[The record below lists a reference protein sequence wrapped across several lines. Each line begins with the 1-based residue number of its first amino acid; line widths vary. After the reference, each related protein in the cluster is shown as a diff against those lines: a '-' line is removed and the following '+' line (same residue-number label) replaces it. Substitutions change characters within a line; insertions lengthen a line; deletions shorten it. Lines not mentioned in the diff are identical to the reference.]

1 MPTGLTES
9 VPICQKGNGR
19 NDTHEWNGVDMASKI
34 IGIDLGTTNSVVAV
48 MEGGDPVVIP
58 NAEGGRTTPSVVAF
72 TKDGERLVGQVA
84 KRQAVTNPK
93 NTIFS
98 IKRFMGR
105 RMDEVQEEIKKV
117 PYKVVEGP
125 NGLVAVEINGKRYT
139 PPEISAMILQKMKQT
154 AEDYLGQTV
163 DRAVITVPAYF
174 NDAQRQA
181 TKDAGKIAGLEVM
194 RIINEPT
201 AAALAYGLDKK
212 MEEKIAVFDLGG
224 GTYDISVLE
233 LAEGVFEVKSTN
245 GDTHLGG
252 DDFDQRLIDW
262 LVAEF
267 KKDQGIDLSK
277 DPMALQRLKEAAEKA
292 KMELSTTT
300 QTDINLPFIT
310 ADQTG
315 PKHLNLS
322 ITRAKFEQLVDDL
335 IQRTIPPMQQALKD
349 AGLDPKAVDEVI
361 LVGGSTRIPKIQQI
375 VKDFFGKEPNKSVNP
390 DEVVAIGAAIQ
401 GGVLAGE
408 VKDVL
413 LLDVTP
419 LSLGIETLGG
429 VTTVLIPRNT
439 TIPTKKSET
448 FSTAED
454 NQTTVEIHVLQ
465 GERQMAADNRTIG
478 KFQLT
483 GIPPAPRGMP
493 QIEVT
498 FDIDANGILHV
509 TAKDK
514 ATGKENKIKI
524 QASSGLNE
532 AEIQR
537 MVKDAEAHAEEDRKQ
552 LELVNA
558 RNQAEALVHSVRKSL
573 KDYGDK
579 LDAGEK
585 EKIEAAIKDVEGV
598 LKSEDKAEIDA
609 KAQALAQVAQTLGQ
623 KMYAEQEKASAEAAA
638 GGPGSA
644 QQSEAG
650 KKDENVV
657 DAEFT
662 EVKDKK
668 TGS

>member
-1 MPTGLTES
+1 MG
-9 VPICQKGNGR
+9 
-19 NDTHEWNGVDMASKI
+19 KI
-34 IGIDLGTTNSVVAV
+34 IGIDLGTTNSVVSV

-84 KRQAVTNPK
+84 KRQAVTNPQQ
-93 NTIFS
+93 TVFS

-105 RMDEVQEEIKKV
+105 KMNEISEEKKLV
-117 PYKVVEGP
+117 PYTIVEGR
-125 NGLVAVEINGKRYT
+125 NGMVSVEAGAKTYS

-154 AEDYLGQTV
+154 AEDYLGTEV
-163 DRAVITVPAYF
+163 LEAVITVPAYF

-181 TKDAGKIAGLEVM
+181 TKDAGKIAGLEVK

-201 AAALAYGLDKK
+201 AAALAYGLEKK
-212 MEEKIAVFDLGG
+212 KDETIAVFDLGG
-224 GTYDISVLE
+224 GTYDISILE

-252 DDFDQRLIDW
+252 DDFDQRVINW

-292 KMELSTTT
+292 KMELSSTQ

-310 ADQTG
+310 ADQSG
-315 PKHLNLS
+315 PKHLNYSL
-322 ITRAKFEQLVDDL
+322 TRAKFEQLVDEL
-335 IQRTIPPMQQALKD
+335 IERVLPPMKQALKD
-349 AGLDPKAVDEVI
+349 AGIDAKSIDEVI
-361 LVGGSTRIPKIQQI
+361 LVGGSTRIPKIQAI
-375 VKDFFGKEPNKSVNP
+375 VQEFFGSEPNKSVNP

-439 TIPTKKSET
+439 TIPTKKSEV

-465 GERQMAADNRTIG
+465 GERQMATDNRTIG

-483 GIPPAPRGMP
+483 GIPPAPRGLP
-493 QIEVT
+493 QVEVA

-509 TAKDK
+509 SAQDK
-514 ATGKENKIKI
+514 ATGKEQKIRI
-524 QASSGLNE
+524 EASSGLSDNE
-532 AEIQR
+532 IDQ
-537 MVKDAEAHAEEDRKQ
+537 MVKDAEAHSSEDKDRRD
-552 LELVNA
+552 EIEA
-558 RNQAEALVHSVRKSL
+558 RNQLDALVYKVEKDSKEWVDKLSDDLKGQLDGAVEKGKEALKT
-573 KDYGDK
+573 GDT
-579 LDAGEK
+579 
-585 EKIEAAIKDVEGV
+585 AAITG
-598 LKSEDKAEIDA
+598 
-609 KAQALAQVAQTLGQ
+609 ALEELNSAYSAAG
-623 KMYAEQEKASAEAAA
+623 ASLYQAEAA
-638 GGPGSA
+638 
-644 QQSEAG
+644 QQAAEGEAPTDQG
-650 KKDENVV
+650 TESDGDEEDVV
-657 DAEFT
+657 EADYEI
-662 EVKDKK
+662 VDDQK
-668 TGS
+668 

>member
-1 MPTGLTES
+1 MS
-9 VPICQKGNGR
+9 
-19 NDTHEWNGVDMASKI
+19 SKI

-93 NTIFS
+93 QTIFS

-105 RMDEVQEEIKKV
+105 KMAEIGEEARRV
-117 PYKVVEGP
+117 PYPVSGGQ
-125 NGLVAVEINGKRYT
+125 NDLASVEIAGKKYT

-154 AEDYLGQTV
+154 AEDYLGTKV
-163 DRAVITVPAYF
+163 EKAVITVPAYF

-181 TKDAGKIAGLEVM
+181 TKDAGKIAGLEVL
-194 RIINEPT
+194 RILNEPT

-212 MEEKIAVFDLGG
+212 KEEKVAVFDLGG

-292 KMELSTTT
+292 KMELSSAM

-310 ADQTG
+310 ADQSG
-315 PKHLNLS
+315 PKHLNVPL
-322 ITRAKFEQLVDDL
+322 TRAKFEQLVDDL
-335 IQRTIPPMQQALKD
+335 VKRTIPPMQQALKD
-349 AGLDPKAVDEVI
+349 AGLSPKDIDEVI
-361 LVGGSTRIPKIQQI
+361 LVGGSTRIPKIQEI
-375 VKDFFGKEPNKSVNP
+375 VKEFFGKESNKSVNP

-401 GGVLAGE
+401 GGVLGGE

-439 TIPTKKSET
+439 TIPTRKSEV

-454 NQTTVEIHVLQ
+454 SQTTVEIHVLQ

-493 QIEVT
+493 QVEVT

-509 TAKDK
+509 SAKDK
-514 ATGKENKIKI
+514 ASGKEQKIRI
-524 QASSGLNE
+524 EASSGLSDQDIE
-532 AEIQR
+532 K
-537 MVKDAEAHAEEDRKQ
+537 MVKAAEANASADKARRDEIE
-552 LELVNA
+552 A
-558 RNQAEALVHSVRKSL
+558 RNQLDGLVYKVEKDSKEWIDRLSADAKARLDAAVEGGKAALRTGETGGIQKALEELNAAYSAAGASLYQQGQAGGDAGTGTGATGEAP
-573 KDYGDK
+573 
-579 LDAGEK
+579 AGEK
-585 EKIEAAIKDVEGV
+585 KEDVVEADY
-598 LKSEDKAEIDA
+598 EIVDD
-609 KAQALAQVAQTLGQ
+609 
-623 KMYAEQEKASAEAAA
+623 
-638 GGPGSA
+638 
-644 QQSEAG
+644 G
-650 KKDENVV
+650 KKPN
-657 DAEFT
+657 
-662 EVKDKK
+662 
-668 TGS
+668 